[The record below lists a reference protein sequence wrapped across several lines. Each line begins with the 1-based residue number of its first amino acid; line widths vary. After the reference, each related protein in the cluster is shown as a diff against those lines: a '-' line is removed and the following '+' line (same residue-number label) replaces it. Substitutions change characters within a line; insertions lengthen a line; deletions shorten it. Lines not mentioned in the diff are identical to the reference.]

1 MHKNRQQGTLIMI
14 HDPESTSA
22 FAVQEHIVKREQTS
36 KWIKAFRLQG
46 FEIVRVTHNYK
57 EGE

>member
-1 MHKNRQQGTLIMI
+1 MNKNRQQGTLIMV

-22 FAVQEHIVKREQTS
+22 YAMQEHVVKRSDAS
-36 KWIKAFRLQG
+36 KWIKGFRAQG

-57 EGE
+57 EGA